1 MDRGISDMSEHA
13 VVTLSRTSKT
23 SYYTAQRHRGRPAA
37 RGSREVQ
44 KESSRSM
51 GVAQLLE

>member
-23 SYYTAQRHRGRPAA
+23 SYYTAQRHRGRPAE